1 MFECICRYFG
11 ALYGEG
17 GTLGTLRVPSAP
29 GLVFRWIL
37 GGILGPL
44 GHPLGANGTHNAA
57 QNRRERLT
65 EAVLEE
71 V

>member
-1 MFECICRYFG
+1 MQPG
-11 ALYGEG
+11 ALI
-17 GTLGTLRVPSAP
+17 TFRLNNFLKTTLRVPSAP

-44 GHPLGANGTHNAA
+44 GHPLGANGAHNAA

>member
-1 MFECICRYFG
+1 MYLSVFWSTFRARGYPGHPHE
-11 ALYGEG
+11 
-17 GTLGTLRVPSAP
+17 VPSAP